1 MMTLW
6 TPTARKKPPT
16 TISALRPTPM
26 MVLSE
31 ATRIS
36 SNGLK
41 VSVPCTRQTRGPV
54 AVAHVRELGLRADR
68 RRRGRATAGRAAGE
82 RREANQIERTRVA
95 AAARAGRATVAAARR
110 RPACARGC
118 ARAAASRG
126 PRRAGDS
133 RASSAARAAA
143 TGDRCRTAGAG
154 PAVRA
159 ATTAS
164 GRGAGGAARPG
175 FHRAATVP
183 AGRGSAGAAAST
195 AIRHRAAAAGA
206 RGSARAAARRGTS
219 RGGRPGRRPAMTR
232 RPCFDRTITGTA
244 APEADQRREHQRHP
258 AHRRVMW
265 RPPPGDQK
273 NRLIQS
279 GRVGA

>member
-1 MMTLW
+1 MTLW
-6 TPTARKKPPT
+6 TPTARKKPPN
-16 TISALRPTPM
+16 TISALAPAPM

-54 AVAHVRELGLRADR
+54 AVAQVRSSACVRTVVGAVVPPPVVPPASVAKPTRV
-68 RRRGRATAGRAAGE
+68 
-82 RREANQIERTRVA
+82 ERTRVA
-95 AAARAGRATVAAARR
+95 AAAGAGRAAVAAAGR
-110 RPACARGC
+110 RPACTRGS

-126 PRRAGDS
+126 PRRAGGS

-154 PAVRA
+154 RAVRA
-159 ATTAS
+159 AASAS
-164 GRGAGGAARPG
+164 GHCAGGAAAPG
-175 FHRAATVP
+175 STRAATVP
-183 AGRGSAGAAAST
+183 AGRGSAGTAAS
-195 AIRHRAAAAGA
+195 IRHRAAAAGA

-219 RGGRPGRRPAMTR
+219 RSGRPGRRPTMTR
-232 RPCFDRTITGTA
+232 RPCFGRTIAGTA

-265 RPPPGDQK
+265 RAPPGDQEK
-273 NRLIQS
+273 SHDQS
-279 GRVGA
+279 GRAGA